1 MSPEL
6 QLPEKCRGCAK
17 SKGSSP
23 SEKCDFCGKTD
34 FPESILCDLNRSVQ
48 TPGDFTCHAF
58 LPMLKS
64 VTPISL
70 VPEKIEQPK
79 QPERSQRTEDFQ
91 KIIFSEK
98 FKYEKAF
105 ALQKLDKDPDFVSV
119 NLKFHFAWN
128 TVHRRPLFKPENKY
142 FGFVYDTILRCSE
155 VIGGFS
161 TLIWLAPDHVHVYV
175 ESDGEES
182 PDTLLNRMKEYSEKE
197 ILKEFPNLLEG
208 IQPGMSLWDEAYFV
222 ETVG

>member
-6 QLPEKCRGCAK
+6 QLPEMCERCARG
-17 SKGSSP
+17 KGSSP
-23 SEKCDFCGKTD
+23 FEKCDFCRKID

-48 TPGDFTCHAF
+48 TLGGFTCHAF
-58 LPMLKS
+58 LPRLKS
-64 VTPISL
+64 VAPISL
-70 VPEKIEQPK
+70 RVVGSSPSEEARRIKDA
-79 QPERSQRTEDFQ
+79 EDY
-91 KIIFSEK
+91 KRILFSEK

-105 ALQKLDKDPDFVSV
+105 VLQKLQKDPDFVSM

-175 ESDGEES
+175 ESDVEES
-182 PDTLLNRMKEYSEKE
+182 PETLLNRMKEFSEKQ
-197 ILKEFPNLLEG
+197 ILKEFPDLLEG
-208 IQPGMSLWDEAYFV
+208 VEQGMGLWDEAYFV

>member
-48 TPGDFTCHAF
+48 IPGDFSCYAF

-64 VTPISL
+64 VTPIPLRVVGSN
-70 VPEKIEQPK
+70 PSEEARRIKDA
-79 QPERSQRTEDFQ
+79 EDY
-91 KIIFSEK
+91 KRILFSEK
-98 FKYEKAF
+98 YKYEKAF
-105 ALQKLDKDPDFVSV
+105 VLQKLQKDPDFVSM

-142 FGFVYDTILRCSE
+142 FGFVHNTVLRCSE
-155 VIGGFS
+155 LFGGFS
-161 TLIWLAPDHVHVYV
+161 TLIWLAPDHIHVYV
-175 ESDGEES
+175 ESDSEES
-182 PDTLLNRMKEYSEKE
+182 PETLLKRLKKFSEKE
-197 ILKEFPNLLEG
+197 ILKEFPALVDGVE
-208 IQPGMSLWDEAYFV
+208 QEMDLWDEAYFV